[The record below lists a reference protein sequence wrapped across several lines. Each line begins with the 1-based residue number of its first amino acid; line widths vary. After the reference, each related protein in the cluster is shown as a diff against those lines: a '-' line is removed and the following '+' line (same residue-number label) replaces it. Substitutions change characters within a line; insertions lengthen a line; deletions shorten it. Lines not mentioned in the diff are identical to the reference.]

1 MNDIIL
7 DLPQLNVITFG
18 KHFAV
23 NMNTDF
29 ELSSL
34 PNLESVYIGAG
45 SFLNLKSFTL
55 SHNPKLSVFEIEDGY
70 MKDDGRVCDCAFLKV
85 YELKLIGMY

>member
-7 DLPQLNVITFG
+7 DLPQLSVIIFG

-29 ELSSL
+29 DLSNL

>member
-7 DLPQLNVITFG
+7 DLPQLNAITFG

-29 ELSSL
+29 DLSNL

-85 YELKLIGMY
+85 YELKSMGMY

>member
-34 PNLESVYIGAG
+34 PNLESIYIGAG

-70 MKDDGRVCDCAFLKV
+70 MKDDGSVCHRASLKV
-85 YELKLIGMY
+85 HEMKLMGMY